1 MTRVAIIGTSHVAAL
16 KMGWDRIAEQ
26 WPGID
31 VTFFAAPGKAARTQ
45 KLKGRVYG
53 YHRAKPAPD
62 EIIFGYDGGRTID
75 LAAFDHVLRVG
86 DTLGEAELS
95 GILSRYAVDGISDT
109 GEDGAHDTGKPLR
122 LSRAAFDMACASLA
136 RASLPNAPWHDWDAP
151 ALTFLA
157 RPTPSTKCLRVDS
170 DRYDQWRDLAAR
182 PDEYLIAREI
192 YYAHL
197 GHEMARVGIGLLRQP
212 DETIAPC
219 GLTDER
225 FGEGAA
231 GMVPG
236 KALPDEDCVHMNAD
250 YGARALRAYLT
261 PLTAQ
266 PKAAE
271 TA

>member
-16 KMGWDRIAEQ
+16 KMGWDKVADQ
-26 WPGID
+26 WPGTE

-86 DTLGEAELS
+86 DTLGEADLS
-95 GILSRYAVDGISDT
+95 DLLSRYAVDGISD
-109 GEDGAHDTGKPLR
+109 EVKPLR
-122 LSRAAFDMACASLA
+122 MSRAAFDMACAALA
-136 RASLPNAPWHDWDAP
+136 RASLPNPPWHDWDAP
-151 ALTFLA
+151 RLTFLA
-157 RPTPSTKCLRVDS
+157 RPTPSTKCLRIDS
-170 DRYDQWRDLAAR
+170 DRYDPWRDLAAR
-182 PDEYLIAREI
+182 PNEYLVAREI

-197 GHEMARVGIGLLRQP
+197 TQEMAKRRIGLLRQP

-225 FGEGAA
+225 FGDGAA
-231 GMVPG
+231 GMIEG
-236 KALPDEDCVHMNAD
+236 KALPDEDCVHMNAE
-250 YGARALRAYLT
+250 YGALALRAYLA

-266 PKAAE
+266 PKAAA